1 MTLSS
6 KDVAAFLKRY
16 PIAIGCGVL
25 SVILLAGSYVRSD
38 RTVELVKQSKE
49 GEEQGKKILK
59 DIRDGANLAEQYE
72 TLAGH
77 TKELE
82 SRLVHSSERARNQ
95 QYFYRIE
102 SEIGVREISLQPGGA
117 RSTGPQKGAKSL
129 YAGIGYTISVQGDY
143 RQILGFLGRME
154 SGPHFYRLVT
164 GSVSRAG
171 QRGSGGT
178 AALITLT
185 LNLELLGLP

>member
-1 MTLSS
+1 MTLLS
-6 KDVAAFLKRY
+6 KDMAAFLKRY

-25 SVILLAGSYVRSD
+25 SVILLAGAYIRSD
-38 RTVELVKQSKE
+38 RTTGLAKQSRE

-59 DIRDGANLAEQYE
+59 EIRDGANLAEQYE
-72 TLAGH
+72 TLIGH

-82 SRLVHSSERARNQ
+82 SRLVLSSERARNQ

-102 SEIGVREISLQPGGA
+102 SETGVKEISLQPGA
-117 RSTGPQKGAKSL
+117 RSTGPQRGSKTL
-129 YAGIGYTISVQGDY
+129 FAGIGYSISVQGDY
-143 RQILGFLGRME
+143 HQILDFLGRIE
-154 SGPHFYRLVT
+154 SGQHFYRLIS

-171 QRGSGGT
+171 QRSSGSAT
-178 AALITLT
+178 SLITLT

>member
-102 SEIGVREISLQPGGA
+102 SEIGVREISLQPGS
-117 RSTGPQKGAKSL
+117 RSTGSQKGAKPL

-154 SGPHFYRLVT
+154 SGQHFYRLVA

-178 AALITLT
+178 AAMITLT

>member
-6 KDVAAFLKRY
+6 KDMAAFLKRY

-25 SVILLAGSYVRSD
+25 SVILLAGAYIRSD
-38 RTVELVKQSKE
+38 RTTGLAKQSRE

-59 DIRDGANLAEQYE
+59 EIRDGANLAEQYE
-72 TLAGH
+72 ALIGH

-82 SRLVHSSERARNQ
+82 SRLVLSSERARNQ

-102 SEIGVREISLQPGGA
+102 SETGVKEISLQPGA
-117 RSTGPQKGAKSL
+117 RSTGPQRGSKTL
-129 YAGIGYTISVQGDY
+129 YAGIGYSISVQGDY
-143 RQILGFLGRME
+143 HQILDFLGRIE
-154 SGPHFYRLVT
+154 SGQHFYRLIS

-171 QRGSGGT
+171 QRSSGS
-178 AALITLT
+178 AASLITLT

>member
-102 SEIGVREISLQPGGA
+102 SEPSRFMQVSAIPFLSRVTTGRYSVFSAGWSPGRIFTGWSLGPFPA
-117 RSTGPQKGAKSL
+117 RAS
-129 YAGIGYTISVQGDY
+129 
-143 RQILGFLGRME
+143 
-154 SGPHFYRLVT
+154 
-164 GSVSRAG
+164 
-171 QRGSGGT
+171 
-178 AALITLT
+178 AARVARR
-185 LNLELLGLP
+185 P